1 MATELL
7 HRLGAVVGGRIAIG
21 KAIFRIRAAL
31 DREPDRAGNGRIFG
45 LGPRVMISEDALPA
59 TGLILPGSVA
69 IAGTERDVARLLLPF
84 IPGAALED
92 LVAHLQRTAAAL
104 IPVAVMPLV
113 ALGHE
118 DEAAALEPTHYDW
131 QLRRMRP
138 LVEEIG
144 PERSRR
150 QAQEAA
156 TPALE

>member
-1 MATELL
+1 MASGGEPASIG
-7 HRLGAVVGGRIAIG
+7 HAEPAAV
-21 KAIFRIRAAL
+21 
-31 DREPDRAGNGRIFG
+31 
-45 LGPRVMISEDALPA
+45 
-59 TGLILPGSVA
+59 
-69 IAGTERDVARLLLPF
+69 
-84 IPGAALED
+84 
-92 LVAHLQRTAAAL
+92 
-104 IPVAVMPLV
+104 VAVMPLV